1 MGGTRRIL
9 FVLAVL
15 ASILI
20 GLKFV
25 LPRNPPSSPN
35 PQPNNQQLITN
46 FPSTFPTPLP
56 TIIPTPKFSRIS
68 LDSQELSVET
78 VSSPH
83 EKAQGLSGRNEIGS
97 DGLLFV
103 TDPPQ
108 IVVFWMKDMRFSID
122 ILWIK
127 DGKVTG
133 FIENAPVP
141 TSGVEDSKLPTYS
154 SKTPVDYVLELPAG
168 YVKQYRIQAG
178 SAFFS
183 LSP

>member
-1 MGGTRRIL
+1 MGGTRKIL

-15 ASILI
+15 ASILF

-35 PQPNNQQLITN
+35 AQPNNQQLITN
-46 FPSTFPTPLP
+46 FPSTSPTPLP
-56 TIIPTPKFSRIS
+56 SIVPTPKFSRIS

-83 EKAQGLSGRNEIGS
+83 EKAQGLSGRNGIGS
-97 DGLLFV
+97 DGMLFV

-108 IVVFWMKDMRFSID
+108 IVVFWMKDMRFPID

-154 SKTPVDYVLELPAG
+154 SKTPVDYILELPAG
-168 YVKQYRIQAG
+168 SVNHYAVHVGSTFIQVQ
-178 SAFFS
+178 
-183 LSP
+183 